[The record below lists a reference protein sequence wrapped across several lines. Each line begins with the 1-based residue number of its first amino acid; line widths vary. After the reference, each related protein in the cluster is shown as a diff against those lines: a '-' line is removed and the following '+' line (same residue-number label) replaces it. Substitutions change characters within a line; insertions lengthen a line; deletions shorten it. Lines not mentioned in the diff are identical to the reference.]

1 MSYILEALKKAER
14 QRRLGAVPDVY
25 TPSIT
30 DAAPLGS
37 HTRANRLRWMAVAA
51 AMLLAA
57 GGLIWLRPWH
67 VPEREPQSKPPASA
81 EQPST
86 ASGNAAQSAQRSELV
101 APVATATRPAAEPVP
116 VEKQNMPAVPA
127 APQAEEEA
135 IAAVK
140 PPRKT
145 RKAKKAHT
153 AQAERGAAAKRQ
165 ASTSVEEARAE
176 PPLPTQHELPDQLRQ
191 QIPAMAV
198 NGSIYANNPADRT
211 LVINNQVLHEGEQL
225 MPGLTLERIKAKEA
239 IMNNKGFRYRLL
251 Y

>member
-86 ASGNAAQSAQRSELV
+86 ASGNAAHSAQRSELV

-116 VEKQNMPAVPA
+116 VEKHNVQSVQNTKHQKQQRHNQQPNRSQKKNKKNQQFRPRRKRRRRR
-127 APQAEEEA
+127 
-135 IAAVK
+135 K
-140 PPRKT
+140 P
-145 RKAKKAHT
+145 
-153 AQAERGAAAKRQ
+153 
-165 ASTSVEEARAE
+165 
-176 PPLPTQHELPDQLRQ
+176 L
-191 QIPAMAV
+191 
-198 NGSIYANNPADRT
+198 
-211 LVINNQVLHEGEQL
+211 
-225 MPGLTLERIKAKEA
+225 
-239 IMNNKGFRYRLL
+239 
-251 Y
+251 